1 MWYSRKNLQSYVCLI
16 FCPKYSPGEF
26 IPVSRNPFRLPARY
40 FQLLL
45 GIRSRFNLRTKD
57 ARLVV
62 NLSRANKQESRL
74 VQRNKDKAAGED
86 LTKYDKKISVTS
98 L

>member
-1 MWYSRKNLQSYVCLI
+1 MYVLFSVLNI
-16 FCPKYSPGEF
+16 L
-26 IPVSRNPFRLPARY
+26 PVSLFQFPETLFRLPARY
-40 FQLLL
+40 FQFLL

-57 ARLVV
+57 PRLVV